1 MSQMKKKLIII
12 LISLLLTGCS
22 FQDKRVI
29 VKPEPVDSRDRW
41 LMWLALAPYVKEH
54 FDTGDK
60 TIEEIAFELVYAE
73 YKLSLE

>member
-1 MSQMKKKLIII
+1 MKKILIII

-22 FQDKRVI
+22 FEDKRVV
-29 VKPEPVDSRDRW
+29 VKPEPVDNIDR
-41 LMWLALAPYVKEH
+41 WLALAPYIKEH

-60 TIEEIAFELVYAE
+60 TLDEIAIMLAWAE

>member
-1 MSQMKKKLIII
+1 MSQMKKILIII

-22 FQDKRVI
+22 FEDKRVV
-29 VKPEPVDSRDRW
+29 VKPEPVDNIDR
-41 LMWLALAPYVKEH
+41 WLALAPYIKEH

-60 TIEEIAFELVYAE
+60 TLDEIAIMLAWAE